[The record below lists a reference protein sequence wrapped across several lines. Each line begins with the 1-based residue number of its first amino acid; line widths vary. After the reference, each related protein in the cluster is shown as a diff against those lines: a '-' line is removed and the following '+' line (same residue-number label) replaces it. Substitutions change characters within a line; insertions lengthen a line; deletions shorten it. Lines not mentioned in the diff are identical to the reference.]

1 VGVVPDASD
10 DRKPQRW
17 NVMVPAA
24 ANDMSVSYDV
34 TVREIDHSNSRT
46 GPLIAFQAKCPPD
59 MYRAS
64 KPALRSA
71 EAV

>member
-1 VGVVPDASD
+1 VGVVPDASG

-17 NVMVPAA
+17 NVTVPAA

-34 TVREIDHSNSRT
+34 TVGIDHSNSRT